1 MKYDNKQNAYR
12 IWLRRL
18 AMAIIFTLLVIII
31 LFTSWFDNSEAGITK
46 YHVIIAIA
54 LIYII
59 ISLVNYLRLPYFLS
73 FSDADE
79 MIILRY
85 YSLSIFNS
93 QKNSIEIPKM
103 QFVKFETEK
112 FFFGIE
118 EKLIVYRFYRNKIAK
133 YPPIS
138 LSAVNKSDRVK
149 IKNALQ
155 KYVKNAPD
163 QN

>member
-1 MKYDNKQNAYR
+1 
-12 IWLRRL
+12 
-18 AMAIIFTLLVIII
+18 
-31 LFTSWFDNSEAGITK
+31 
-46 YHVIIAIA
+46 
-54 LIYII
+54 
-59 ISLVNYLRLPYFLS
+59 
-73 FSDADE
+73 
-79 MIILRY
+79 
-85 YSLSIFNS
+85 
-93 QKNSIEIPKM
+93 M